1 MKDRSASG
9 RTARNH
15 LSCWRLTRSARR
27 QRSVTHATAAAAAAT
42 PHTTARTCIALNSPS
57 SLGTVYG
64 FGSLWKRLPMLC
76 GMRA

>member
-1 MKDRSASG
+1 MSG

-27 QRSVTHATAAAAAAT
+27 QRSVTLATAAAAAAT
-42 PHTTARTCIALNSPS
+42 PHTTARTCNALNNPLSP
-57 SLGTVYG
+57 GTVYG
-64 FGSLWKRLPMLC
+64 FGRLWKKVPMLC